1 MMKKMISLI
10 LIVSFIL
17 CACGKEETAS
27 SVPLVPAD
35 EYEVEWVDT
44 SALTPGDGV
53 AACVV
58 DSRIY
63 FIQMIWESAD
73 EDNRIKYRY
82 EEVFYDMVSGEWS
95 EPKVIPATDKINQ
108 MGMGYAFEMASDGTW
123 YFQCC
128 DWDEKE
134 KRYYESGV
142 ARLTEDGFEKIE
154 VPEDIA
160 KEKLII
166 SQYTVRNNGKLY
178 FKVYPESKE
187 EEGFSPED
195 LNVVIYDPVTE
206 EFEYCGDLLIGE
218 TDFIIIE
225 DEFFYY
231 SIAGGGSG
239 FSVKTKETGDVVQR
253 ELFCEGE
260 VPEGGWESEEI
271 HTIHKSCDEE
281 DNVYIFNAGG
291 IYGGYYKDTGLKNIV
306 PASIIGELN
315 LTTIHDRDK
324 SNYMAD
330 FWRGAETDYADFYV
344 LVADTSDEIY
354 DKLTLAHIK
363 KKEQ

>member
-1 MMKKMISLI
+1 MGGYICINS
-10 LIVSFIL
+10 
-17 CACGKEETAS
+17 
-27 SVPLVPAD
+27 
-35 EYEVEWVDT
+35 
-44 SALTPGDGV
+44 GDGV

-58 DSRIY
+58 NSQIC

-178 FKVYPESKE
+178 LKVYPESKE
-187 EEGFSPED
+187 DEVFSPED

-206 EFEYCGDLLIGE
+206 EFEYCGDLQIGE
-218 TDFIIIE
+218 RDFIVIR

-324 SNYMAD
+324 SNYMVD

-344 LVADTSDEIY
+344 LIADTSDEIY
-354 DKLTLAHIK
+354 DKLSLAHIK